1 MRYFDS
7 TQFNWE
13 EDSYV
18 MIRKIGLNAIELQ
31 ANVPGLLSLAS
42 QLVQIAKEEYNSVF
56 YQTAPGD
63 LEEGSIEL
71 QISKIDIHGR

>member
-56 YQTAPGD
+56 YQTGPGD